1 MDAFKYIKE
10 RTRMC
15 KTISDDD
22 GCESCTQY
30 CVCYGLD
37 DATDNDIIEAIV
49 TVEEWAQENPPE
61 TRRSKLLKDYP
72 NAKIDKEKD
81 APDFCVRSLGYEK
94 VKNEGGCHQL
104 QCQTCSNCRMC
115 WNMTIND

>member
-1 MDAFKYIKE
+1 MDAFTYIKE

-49 TVEEWAQENPPE
+49 TVEE
-61 TRRSKLLKDYP
+61 
-72 NAKIDKEKD
+72 
-81 APDFCVRSLGYEK
+81 
-94 VKNEGGCHQL
+94 
-104 QCQTCSNCRMC
+104 
-115 WNMTIND
+115 

>member
-1 MDAFKYIKE
+1 MDAFTYIKE

-49 TVEEWAQENPPE
+49 TVEEWAQEHPPE
-61 TRRSKLLKDYP
+61 TRWTKLKKQYPKITEASKRE
-72 NAKIDKEKD
+72 I
-81 APDFCVRSLGYEK
+81 CVRALGYERQCCDIL
-94 VKNEGGCHQL
+94 GCAK
-104 QCQTCSNCRMC
+104 C
-115 WNMTIND
+115 WDEPVDE